1 MKKKVLISGAIT
13 LSICLIM
20 AILIIFLKNFDMIYL
35 EAYINYGVSLEK
47 PLSTDIIYRYS
58 FGEGEDFYIFNYD
71 SDKDIEKI
79 IQKNGFKKI
88 TESNLEEITK
98 ILNIYH
104 DDLCEKELSIFD
116 KTTNISNLTKI
127 GNYYL
132 YPNDINMV
140 DDNDYSI
147 QIIFPKER
155 KVYHFAINH

>member
-1 MKKKVLISGAIT
+1 MLISGAIT

-35 EAYINYGVSLEK
+35 EAYINYGVSLVK

-88 TESNLEEITK
+88 TKSNLEEITK

-104 DDLCEKELSIFD
+104 DDLCEKEISIFD
-116 KTTNISNLTKI
+116 KTTNI
-127 GNYYL
+127 
-132 YPNDINMV
+132 
-140 DDNDYSI
+140 
-147 QIIFPKER
+147 
-155 KVYHFAINH
+155 